1 MNRVELADE
10 SYDVMRALPHQRGM
24 RRDDVSTPAVP
35 SRSSTLVLSD
45 DDVVQFFDGE
55 LVAGTGLARLVER
68 AATFADCSVGVES
81 PDGETSAEAHPPG
94 RAYDDPGSDRSTRP
108 LPGGGLVWACGLA
121 PSIADLFLTRLGVAV
136 AVAQH
141 RAPAPVVVADPLEV
155 LIDRGSSDEQ
165 RLEAAGR
172 LGQSSE
178 SLVRVVV
185 CNGPDEG
192 VKRLID
198 SIVSVERVVTRTTSG
213 SGLTVLLVAG
223 DSESL
228 ILPGI
233 PTGVR
238 AAYGLVSTVIRA
250 HISYANAFDAYRFT
264 LPSPADAGPYPATA
278 GVWTNGARLS
288 GLAALSRLR
297 RDQIETIPDIAI
309 LQGMTE
315 KYGEHILEAYAT
327 NDSLRK
333 AAAGLFIHHNTLNY
347 WVQKASADLGYSLTE
362 PYRRAQLFISLCLF
376 RLWRDQEL
384 TD

>member
-1 MNRVELADE
+1 M
-10 SYDVMRALPHQRGM
+10 
-24 RRDDVSTPAVP
+24 STPAVP
-35 SRSSTLVLSD
+35 ARSSTVALTD
-45 DDVVQFFDGE
+45 DEVVQFFDGE
-55 LVAGTGLARLVER
+55 LVGGTGLARLVER
-68 AATFADCSVGVES
+68 AATFAHCSVGVES
-81 PDGETSAEAHPPG
+81 PDGETAVEAHPAG
-94 RAYDDPGSDRSTRP
+94 GGDDSATSARSTRP
-108 LPGGGLVWACGLA
+108 LPGGGLVWVRGLDR
-121 PSIADLFLTRLGVAV
+121 SVTELFLTRLGVAV

-141 RAPAPVVVADPLEV
+141 RTPAPVVVADPLEV

-165 RLEAAGR
+165 RAEAAHR
-172 LGQSSE
+172 LGLSGDT
-178 SLVRVVV
+178 LVRVVV
-185 CNGPDEG
+185 CTGPEPG

-198 SIVSVERVVTRTTSG
+198 ALVPVGRVVTRATSDT
-213 SGLTVLLVAG
+213 GLTVLLVAG
-223 DSESL
+223 DSDSL
-228 ILPGI
+228 DLPGI

-238 AAYGLVSTVIRA
+238 AAYGLVSTVVTA
-250 HISYANAFDAYRFT
+250 DLSYANAFDAYRFT

-315 KYGEHILEAYAT
+315 KYGEHILEILEAYAT

-376 RLWRDQEL
+376 RLWRDQEH

>member
-1 MNRVELADE
+1 M
-10 SYDVMRALPHQRGM
+10 
-24 RRDDVSTPAVP
+24 STSAVHA
-35 SRSSTLVLSD
+35 RSSTGVLTD
-45 DDVVQFFDGE
+45 DEVVQYFDAE
-55 LVAGTGLARLVER
+55 LVSGTGLARLVER
-68 AATFADCSVGVES
+68 ASAFAGCSVGVES
-81 PDGETSAEAHPPG
+81 PDGETIVEAHPAAG
-94 RAYDDPGSDRSTRP
+94 AYDSATSVRATRP
-108 LPGGGLVWACGLA
+108 LPSGGLVWACGLA
-121 PSIADLFLTRLGVAV
+121 PAVAELFLTRLGVAV
-136 AVAQH
+136 AVAQQ
-141 RAPAPVVVADPLEV
+141 RTPVPVAVANPLEV
-155 LIDRGSSDEQ
+155 LIDRGSSEEERAD
-165 RLEAAGR
+165 AASR
-172 LGQSSE
+172 LGLSVE

-185 CNGPDEG
+185 CTGPDEG
-192 VKRLID
+192 IKRLVD
-198 SIVSVERVVTRTTSG
+198 SLVSVERVVTRVTSE

-223 DSESL
+223 DSDSL
-228 ILPGI
+228 DLPGI

-238 AAYGLVSTVIRA
+238 AAYGLVRKVVSADV
-250 HISYANAFDAYRFT
+250 SYANAFDAYRFT

-315 KYGEHILEAYAT
+315 KYGEHILEILEAYAT